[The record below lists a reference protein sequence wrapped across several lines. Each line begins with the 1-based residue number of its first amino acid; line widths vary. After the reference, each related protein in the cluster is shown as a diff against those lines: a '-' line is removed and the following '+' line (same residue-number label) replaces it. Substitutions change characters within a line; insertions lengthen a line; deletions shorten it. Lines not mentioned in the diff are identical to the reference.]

1 MYNIIKN
8 IKITALVV
16 LLCTLAGCSGKGVKL
31 ELIDKS
37 YSTDTIFADAK
48 IPQLSGLSSE
58 SLEQAVNDEYLK
70 TVTGLLNEFSESAK
84 ETGDKSNFSV
94 ETTIHY
100 NRGGF
105 FSAVTQVDSCTR
117 SAHKNSYRITKNID
131 TKECIE
137 LKLSDLFADDAYIDM
152 LNSRIDEEIKINSDK
167 YTDLWEKPSISQN
180 QRFYINEKN
189 LVLFY
194 PPYELSYYERGFVE
208 IPLSLSDMSGYLKP
222 EYRGLAGN

>member
-1 MYNIIKN
+1 MYNIMKRF
-8 IKITALVV
+8 KIIPAL
-16 LLCTLAGCSGKGVKL
+16 LILCAVAGCSGGGVKL
-31 ELIDKS
+31 ETVDKS
-37 YSTDTIFADAK
+37 YSTDTIYADVK

-58 SLEQAVNDEYLK
+58 SLQKSVNEEYTK
-70 TVTGLLNEFSESAK
+70 TISELLNNFSEDAK
-84 ETGDKSNFSV
+84 KTGDKSTFTV
-94 ETTIHY
+94 DTTMHY

-131 TKECIE
+131 TQQCIE

-152 LNSRIDEEIKINSDK
+152 LNSRIEEEIKLNSDK

-180 QRFYINEKN
+180 QRFYINDKN

-208 IPLSLSDMSGYLKP
+208 IPLPIADMSGYLKP
-222 EYRGLAGN
+222 EYRKLVGG